1 MLLALSI
8 IVLQNLSLQP
18 SVFHVKTDG
27 CSELRSQLSCYILYF
42 GTIPSKIPLLKIFVI
57 QVLCHGLFK
66 RPDIQEIADIVRFE
80 NDMVRAEAVCDTLA
94 KPMSDVE
101 KQHLRRVFHR
111 AFGVHPRG
119 KH

>member
-1 MLLALSI
+1 M
-8 IVLQNLSLQP
+8 
-18 SVFHVKTDG
+18 
-27 CSELRSQLSCYILYF
+27 
-42 GTIPSKIPLLKIFVI
+42 
-57 QVLCHGLFK
+57 CHGLFK

-119 KH
+119 MYIVYCIQCIVYTATIIE

>member
-1 MLLALSI
+1 M
-8 IVLQNLSLQP
+8 
-18 SVFHVKTDG
+18 
-27 CSELRSQLSCYILYF
+27 
-42 GTIPSKIPLLKIFVI
+42 
-57 QVLCHGLFK
+57 LCHGLFK

-119 KH
+119 EYGKVPGNCFSTCLKLVKFVCLLE

>member
-1 MLLALSI
+1 MFKT
-8 IVLQNLSLQP
+8 SL
-18 SVFHVKTDG
+18 F
-27 CSELRSQLSCYILYF
+27 
-42 GTIPSKIPLLKIFVI
+42 

-119 KH
+119 KYGKMAGNCSVDLKQNCQIYTSACVACCRRIFCR

>member
-1 MLLALSI
+1 MPHYYCFLFAFCLDQHLF
-8 IVLQNLSLQP
+8 Q
-18 SVFHVKTDG
+18 
-27 CSELRSQLSCYILYF
+27 
-42 GTIPSKIPLLKIFVI
+42 TI
-57 QVLCHGLFK
+57 CHSLFK
-66 RPDIQEIADIVRFE
+66 RPDVQEIADIVRFE

-119 KH
+119 LWMYSGAPFFIVLWICR